1 MSLYLGKDKI
11 NNIKYKETINSDGID
26 TSDATA
32 TIGDI
37 LKDKTAY
44 VNGNKIIGTMNDL
57 TNTTI
62 AGTGTLKYIPMGQMP
77 RISISNTTSKSGF
90 IDNTTTLQMTTV
102 ANNLGTAAVKDVLL
116 GSTFSSM
123 NGVKLTGTIP
133 KLAAMTYSPSSE
145 DQVIAAGQY
154 LAGDQTISK
163 INLEEK
169 TVSPSNA
176 SQTIT
181 PSSGYDGLSK
191 VIVNAAL
198 RQAKIATFSTT
209 ENQYLTPDSG
219 YYGLSQV
226 MIPKLNLE
234 SKTVTPSNSQQIIT
248 ANSGY
253 DGLSQVIVNAISGR
267 TKIGT
272 WSIKPNTTTR
282 IRLTDTLGI
291 TNPYFAV
298 IQHFSNSMYRNN
310 LEEAIWCSESGLFL
324 TRCIYGVTGGIE
336 YENNGISV
344 SMESGTILIEISSNY
359 FTFDTSQYYTV
370 LITEEPPV

>member
-26 TSDATA
+26 TSDATVIA
-32 TIGDI
+32 NDI

-44 VNGNKIIGTMNDL
+44 VNNNKIIGSMNNL

-62 AGTGTLKYIPMGQMP
+62 IGTGTLEYIPIGQMP
-77 RISISNTTSKSGF
+77 KISISNTTSKSGF
-90 IDNTTTLQMTTV
+90 IDNTTTLQMTTM
-102 ANNLGTAAVKDVLL
+102 ANSLGTAAAKDVLS
-116 GSTFSSM
+116 GSTFSSIS
-123 NGVKLTGTIP
+123 GIKLTGTIP
-133 KLAAMTYSPSSE
+133 KLTATTYSPSNE
-145 DQVIAAGQY
+145 DQVITAGQY
-154 LAGDQTISK
+154 LVGDQTISK
-163 INLEEK
+163 IKLEE
-169 TVSPSNA
+169 TTISPSNT
-176 SQTIT
+176 SQVIT

-191 VIVNAAL
+191 ITINAAL

-209 ENQYLTPDSG
+209 ENQYLTPDPG

-234 SKTVTPSNSQQIIT
+234 NKTVTPSNSQQIIT
-248 ANSGY
+248 ADSGY
-253 DGLSQVIVNAISGR
+253 DGLSQVIINAISRG
-267 TKIGT
+267 TKVGT
-272 WSIKPNTTTR
+272 WSTKPNTTTR

-298 IQHFSNSMYRNN
+298 IQHFSNTLYRNN
-310 LEEAIWCSESGLFL
+310 LEEAIWCSESGLML

-344 SMESGTILIEISSNY
+344 NMESGTILIEITSNY
-359 FTFDTSQYYTV
+359 FTFDTNEYYTIF
-370 LITEEPPV
+370 ITESPI